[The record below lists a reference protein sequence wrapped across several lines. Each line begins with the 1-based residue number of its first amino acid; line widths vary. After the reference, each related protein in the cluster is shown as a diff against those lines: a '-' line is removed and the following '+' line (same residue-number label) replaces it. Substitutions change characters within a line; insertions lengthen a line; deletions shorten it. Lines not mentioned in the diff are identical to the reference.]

1 MMGTISDMKTH
12 IQNQELIIQKK
23 EQKISEQEKIKEN
36 D

>member
-1 MMGTISDMKTH
+1 MMVTISDMKTH

-23 EQKISEQEKIKEN
+23 EQKISEQEKAKEN